1 MDRPYFNYSIVQLEE
16 LYNSSSENP
25 QNLEKLLH
33 ELKFRTKPRSAALQ
47 KKVEN
52 HLNKAAKKTEDTFKP
67 ASPSPSVQS
76 NKNNIIETHQSKDGK
91 TNIGWVSSLDD
102 FCQTPLPII
111 LTALSNFISDA
122 SHQQVAAWE
131 KSLSILQKECISL
144 IKLFDES
151 KDFTILIEYEIP
163 RESRRPDI
171 LILGYGVVLVLELK
185 GHSKPNQAFIDQAF
199 AYGRDLQ
206 FYHGECEGKEVIPLL
221 VMVGGNFNF
230 FEKDGVIISAVK
242 DIHLLFLDK
251 FKIKKGTL
259 FSIENF
265 LSTNAYRPLPTLIRA
280 ARALFKHEPLP
291 TIKRAS
297 AATDPAIEAI
307 SLIAREA
314 AKTKTRHLVLLNGVP
329 GAGKTLV
336 GLRAV
341 HEGFLDDIAIP
352 RSDGKKTIPAV
363 FLSGNGPLVEVLQH
377 TLRTLGGGKTFVRGV
392 KDYVKT
398 YSKINS
404 IPPEHLLVSDEAQRA
419 WDSDQVTAKHK
430 GPNRPINKSEPEL
443 FIEFTERIPEW
454 CVFVGLIG
462 SGQEIHVGEEG
473 GIIQW
478 RKAIENC
485 TNPSNWTIH
494 ASEMMLNDFS
504 ESKLSLKSNSRLNLD
519 TEIRYHLTPKV
530 HEYVKSILHI
540 DNIENSKNIAKE
552 LSTSGFRFIVT
563 RNLDAAKSYISRRY
577 EDSPEAR
584 YGILA
589 SSKDKN
595 LVDFGVDNSFQT
607 TKRLK
612 VGPWYNDPKDSSF
625 SCCQLQTVVT
635 EFSSQGL
642 ELDFALIAWGTDFV
656 YKGSEWTNKE
666 SRGTRGNVKNPFQL
680 RLNVYRVLM
689 TRGRDGAV
697 IFLPKL
703 SYLDSTYD
711 YFVKCGM
718 QKLDEEDSPHTYQN
732 NMVSAS
738 VQ

>member
-1 MDRPYFNYSIVQLEE
+1 MDRPYFNFSIVQLEE
-16 LYNSSSENP
+16 LYNTSKDDP
-25 QNLEKLLH
+25 PILKKLLY
-33 ELKFRTKPRSAALQ
+33 ELKFRTKSRSIAL
-47 KKVEN
+47 KNDIEN
-52 HLNKAAKKTEDTFKP
+52 HLKIIPKKTKDTFIP
-67 ASPSPSVQS
+67 PSLS
-76 NKNNIIETHQSKDGK
+76 SKDGK
-91 TNIGWVSSLDD
+91 TNIGWVSSLNN
-102 FCQTPLPII
+102 FCQTPLPTI
-111 LTALSNFISDA
+111 LTALSNFIPDA
-122 SHQQVAAWE
+122 SHQQIEAWE
-131 KSLSILQKECISL
+131 KSLSILKKECISL

-151 KDFTILIEYEIP
+151 KDFSILIEYEIP
-163 RESRRPDI
+163 RESRRPDVV
-171 LILGYGVVLVLELK
+171 ILGYGVALVLELK
-185 GHSKPNQAFIDQAF
+185 GHSNPNQAFIDQAF

-206 FYHGECEGKEVIPLL
+206 FYHGECDGKEVIALL
-221 VMVGGNFNF
+221 VMVGGNFSF
-230 FEKDGVIISAVK
+230 FEKDGVIISPIK
-242 DIHLLFLDK
+242 DIHLLFLEK
-251 FKIKKGTL
+251 FKIKKGDL
-259 FSIENF
+259 FNIENF
-265 LSTNAYRPLPTLIRA
+265 LSANSYRPLPTLIRA

-314 AKTKTRHLVLLNGVP
+314 ATKKTRHLVLLNGVP

-341 HEGFLDDIAIP
+341 HAGYLDDLAIP

-377 TLRTLGGGKTFVRGV
+377 TLRSLGGGKTFVRGV
-392 KDYVKT
+392 KDYIKT
-398 YSKINS
+398 YSKSNS

-419 WDSDQVTAKHK
+419 WDSEQVTAKHR

-443 FIEFTERIPEW
+443 FIEFAERIPEW

-478 RKAIENC
+478 RKAIEGC
-485 TNPSNWTIH
+485 TDPSNWTIH
-494 ASEMMLNDFS
+494 ASDMMLNDFLG
-504 ESKLSLKSNSRLNLD
+504 SKLSLKSNSKLNLD
-519 TEIRYHLTPKV
+519 IEIRYHLTPKV
-530 HEYVKSILHI
+530 HEYVKSVLHV
-540 DNIENSKNIAKE
+540 DNVENSKNIAKE
-552 LSTSGFRFIVT
+552 LSSSGFRFMIT

-589 SSKDKN
+589 SSKDKS

-612 VGPWYNDPKDSSF
+612 VGPWYNDPQDSSF
-625 SCCQLQTVVT
+625 SCRQLQTVVT

-656 YKGSEWTNKE
+656 YEKTGSWTNE
-666 SRGTRGNVKNPFQL
+666 RSRGTMGHVRNPFQL

-697 IFLPKL
+697 IFLPEL
-703 SYLDSTYD
+703 PYLNSTLII
-711 YFVKCGM
+711 F
-718 QKLDEEDSPHTYQN
+718 
-732 NMVSAS
+732 
-738 VQ
+738 